1 MLDMW
6 LYITSMPHTI
16 YQGYITIQEWL
27 SMNLKQ
33 HENTSTNLTL
43 YVLLPNCVRFLT
55 FLCNRHEND
64 LKSRLCALLAI
75 FVGNSNVDLF
85 LKCDNPTY
93 LESFTIINLA
103 WPVLQKNLNR
113 LNFNLTA
120 RSSLF
125 QKYVD
130 S

>member
-1 MLDMW
+1 MTINKLNTNW
-6 LYITSMPHTI
+6 TS
-16 YQGYITIQEWL
+16 
-27 SMNLKQ
+27 
-33 HENTSTNLTL
+33 

-103 WPVLQKNLNR
+103 WPVLQKNFNR